1 MRKTLLV
8 VVASGALIAAMPA
21 TALAKHHSRHHH
33 ARIHHK
39 SIGDPGSP
47 TTGGVGT
54 VTGYDPTSGALTIT
68 PTATGATPI
77 TATVTSATDVDCFAP
92 PTSGTMTPGDDQNG
106 GQTGGSD
113 WSGGGWGGHEGD
125 QGGGQSD
132 QNQTCTPAVGA
143 TVLKAD
149 LSLSST
155 GATWDKVVLETAPST
170 TPPTVPDTDND
181 GD

>member
-8 VVASGALIAAMPA
+8 VVASGALLAAMPA

-33 ARIHHK
+33 SRIHHRR
-39 SIGDPGSP
+39 IGDQASP

-54 VTGYDPTSGALTIT
+54 VTAFDPTTGMLTIT
-68 PTATGATPI
+68 PTGTGATPI
-77 TATVTSATDVDCFAP
+77 TGMVTSATDVDCFTAQP
-92 PTSGTMTPGDDQNG
+92 SGTMTSGGDQNG
-106 GQTGGSD
+106 GQGDDSGS
-113 WSGGGWGGHEGD
+113 GGWGGHEGD

-132 QNQTCTPAVGA
+132 QNQMCTITTGA

-155 GATWDKVVLETAPST
+155 GPTWDKVVLQTAPST